1 MDLVILLAMNGYL
14 PPEQIDQ
21 ETLSPYEMGMFVS
34 LPGLVMVLGGTLAN
48 AFISYQGVYVLAAM
62 KDCFTIYGHSKVN
75 RSILMDE
82 VKKVL
87 EWADIV
93 SKKGIVGLDQHL
105 KDHKSDDHLVDY
117 AIDILL
123 SGYKPDNV
131 RELLTNTIES
141 AFERATLRV
150 KVLEN
155 MAATAPAFGMIGTLV
170 GLVIM
175 LSQLDSNPQGIGAG
189 LAIALLTT
197 LYGVLAARLVFQP
210 AGTKVLHRE
219 ELLRMRNYILLE
231 LFVMLAEEKRELV
244 SPHSGYAGA
253 GRWRGARHGHA
264 LRHAPRLRGGHR
276 LRPRCAR
283 RTRGI
288 ARWCFRA
295 ERIRNSGIRW
305 VGGSYEAQT
314 TMR

>member
-1 MDLVILLAMNGYL
+1 MSIGTVTGFIAGLALFLVAIVMATDDYMIFWSGASV
-14 PPEQIDQ
+14 
-21 ETLSPYEMGMFVS
+21 T
-34 LPGLVMVLGGTLAN
+34 MVLGGTLAN

-231 LFVMLAEEKRELV
+231 LFVMLAEEKR
-244 SPHSGYAGA
+244 PRYIHDC
-253 GRWRGARHGHA
+253 
-264 LRHAPRLRGGHR
+264 LRSFLDPDLIHR
-276 LRPRCAR
+276 LRSEGPAAPDADAP
-283 RTRGI
+283 G
-288 ARWCFRA
+288 APKPA
-295 ERIRNSGIRW
+295 
-305 VGGSYEAQT
+305 
-314 TMR
+314 

>member
-1 MDLVILLAMNGYL
+1 MSIGTVTGFVAGLALFLVAIMMATEDYMIFWSGASV
-14 PPEQIDQ
+14 
-21 ETLSPYEMGMFVS
+21 T
-34 LPGLVMVLGGTLAN
+34 MVLGGTLAN

-75 RSILMDE
+75 RNILMDE

-231 LFVMLAEEKRELV
+231 LFVMLAEEKR
-244 SPHSGYAGA
+244 PRYIHDC
-253 GRWRGARHGHA
+253 
-264 LRHAPRLRGGHR
+264 LRSFLDPDLIHR
-276 LRPRCAR
+276 LRSEGPAAPDADAP
-283 RTRGI
+283 G
-288 ARWCFRA
+288 APKPA
-295 ERIRNSGIRW
+295 
-305 VGGSYEAQT
+305 
-314 TMR
+314 

>member
-1 MDLVILLAMNGYL
+1 MSIGTVTGFVAGLALFLTAIVMATDDYMIFWSGTSVI
-14 PPEQIDQ
+14 
-21 ETLSPYEMGMFVS
+21 
-34 LPGLVMVLGGTLAN
+34 MVIGGTLAN

-62 KDCFTIYGHSKVN
+62 KDIFTIYGHSKVN
-75 RSILMDE
+75 RNILMDE

-93 SKKGIVGLDQHL
+93 SKTGIVGLDQHL

-175 LSQLDSNPQGIGAG
+175 LSQLDSNPAGIGAG

-231 LFVMLAEEKRELV
+231 LFVMLAEEKR
-244 SPHSGYAGA
+244 PRYIHDC
-253 GRWRGARHGHA
+253 
-264 LRHAPRLRGGHR
+264 LRSFLDPDLIHR
-276 LRPRCAR
+276 LRSEGPAAPAVDAPGAPKP
-283 RTRGI
+283 T
-288 ARWCFRA
+288 
-295 ERIRNSGIRW
+295 
-305 VGGSYEAQT
+305 
-314 TMR
+314 